1 MTMRVH
7 QYEKAFLGV
16 SIVLLIACALALVYS
31 TVVMGIH
38 LPGAHGRIDP
48 ARLTTTPPFDQPG
61 VREVAPREYEV
72 VMIGRAWSFEPNEI
86 RIPAGSRVTFIASS
100 TDVIHG
106 IQVTKT
112 RINVMLI
119 PGQISR
125 VEYTFREPG
134 EHLLICHEFCGLGHH
149 TMGGRVIVE

>member
-1 MTMRVH
+1 MKVH

-38 LPGAHGRIDP
+38 LPGEHGRVDP
-48 ARLTTTPPFDQPG
+48 ARLTQTPPFDQPG
-61 VREVAPREYEV
+61 VREVAPGEYEAV
-72 VMIGRAWSFEPNEI
+72 IIGRAWSFEPNEI
-86 RIPAGSRVTFIASS
+86 RVPAGSRVTFISSS

-106 IQVTKT
+106 IQVTGT

-134 EHLLICHEFCGLGHH
+134 EHLLICHEYCGLGHH
-149 TMGGRVIVE
+149 TMGGRVIIE

>member
-1 MTMRVH
+1 MRVH

-16 SIVLLIACALALVYS
+16 SIVLLIACAIALVYS

-38 LPGAHGRIDP
+38 LPGSHGRIDP
-48 ARLTTTPPFDQPG
+48 ARLTETPPFDQPG
-61 VREVAPREYEV
+61 VREVAPGEYEV

-106 IQVTKT
+106 IQVTNT

-134 EHLLICHEFCGLGHH
+134 EHLLICHEYCGLGHH

>member
-1 MTMRVH
+1 MKVH

-38 LPGAHGRIDP
+38 LPGNHGRVDP
-48 ARLTTTPPFDQPG
+48 ARLTQTPPFDQPG
-61 VREVAPREYEV
+61 VREVAPGEYEAV
-72 VMIGRAWSFEPNEI
+72 IIGRAWSFEPNEI
-86 RIPAGSRVTFIASS
+86 RVPAGSKVTFISSS

-106 IQVTKT
+106 IQVTGT

-134 EHLLICHEFCGLGHH
+134 EHLLICHEYCGLGHH
-149 TMGGRVIVE
+149 TMGGRVIIE

>member
-1 MTMRVH
+1 MRVH

-16 SIVLLIACALALVYS
+16 SIVLLIACAIALVYS

-38 LPGAHGRIDP
+38 LPGSHGRVDP
-48 ARLTTTPPFDQPG
+48 ALLTQTPPFDQPG
-61 VREVAPREYEV
+61 IREVAPGEYEV

-86 RIPAGSRVTFIASS
+86 RVPAGSKVTILASS

-106 IQVTKT
+106 IQVTNT